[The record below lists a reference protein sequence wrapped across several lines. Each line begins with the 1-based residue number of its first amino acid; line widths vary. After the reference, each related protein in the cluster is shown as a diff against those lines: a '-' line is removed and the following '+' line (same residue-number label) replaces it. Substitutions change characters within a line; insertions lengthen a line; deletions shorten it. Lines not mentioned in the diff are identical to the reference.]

1 MAHWIA
7 YPTKKGTSIPAK
19 MLPQVLEMLKEGI
32 WGLPTTAQMATKLM
46 PGEGLLV
53 LVGSPYRSFVGDAVI
68 GSRYRQFTTDELA
81 RRPAGLEFDHGV
93 ILERVRT
100 WSRFVALADVWPRT
114 VAGQTGNPKG
124 LFLGAIASVSSA
136 DAALIVAA
144 GTRAAQSDDDAS
156 AGGGDRPDTEAHRPS
171 VHVPDRPSPRTV
183 SDAQRVFPD
192 ADVTKAERRLD
203 YRRDS
208 TPTTSLD
215 TADHADRAQRAAKQS
230 PPWLPDRIA
239 HADWGTAAA
248 KRVVASAELVDGAYH
263 AHAPR
268 TVGESG
274 GLIER
279 MGLAA
284 QTGRTTLLGFDFPI
298 GVPRAYADAAGIDDF
313 AAWFRAIELD
323 SPFFA
328 PADDVAEVSPSR
340 PFFPNRPPPTKSPGL
355 KAQFIEQLGVRS
367 ADLLRRCDRRH
378 CSRRAASEMFWAI
391 GAAAVAKATI
401 AGLKHTLRP
410 ALAEPGRTDS
420 IWPFDGQLPELLNH
434 SDAVIV
440 ETYPTEAYLQ
450 LGLQMGTGGRAK
462 TNQADRLGDTKRL
475 LDWCADNA
483 VIPDQELLAQMLA
496 GFGASKSGEDLFDA
510 VVGLFGMI
518 DTVRRAPE
526 PDLPDDPNVRQ
537 LEGWMFG
544 QHGTCPAHA

>member
-32 WGLPTTAQMATKLM
+32 WGVPTSAQMATKLM
-46 PGEGLLV
+46 PGDGLLI

-68 GSRYRQFTTDELA
+68 GSRYRQFTADELA
-81 RRPAGLEFDHGV
+81 RRPAGLNFDHGV
-93 ILERVRT
+93 ILERARI
-100 WSRFVALADVWPRT
+100 WSRFVDLAEVWPQT
-114 VAGQTGNPKG
+114 VTGQTSNPAG
-124 LFLGAIASVSSA
+124 LFFGAITSVSSA
-136 DAALIVAA
+136 DAALIVAT
-144 GTRAAQSDDDAS
+144 GTRATTSEDGS
-156 AGGGDRPDTEAHRPS
+156 PVVGRDRPAGTPRP
-171 VHVPDRPSPRTV
+171 RIV
-183 SDAQRVFPD
+183 SDARRMFPEAKSAIAEHRPHDRGATSTAGILD
-192 ADVTKAERRLD
+192 AG
-203 YRRDS
+203 
-208 TPTTSLD
+208 
-215 TADHADRAQRAAKQS
+215 DHADRAQRAAGRS
-230 PPWLPDRIA
+230 PSWLPDRIA

-248 KRVVASAELVDGAYH
+248 KRVVATAELADGAYH

-279 MGLAA
+279 MGLART
-284 QTGRTTLLGFDFPI
+284 TGRTTLLGFDFPI
-298 GVPRAYADAAGIDDF
+298 GVPRAYAARAGIYDF
-313 AAWFRAIELD
+313 AAWLRAIGLD
-323 SPFFA
+323 APFFA
-328 PADDVAEVSPSR
+328 PADDVADVSPSR
-340 PFFPNRPPPTKSPGL
+340 PFFPARPPTTKSPGL
-355 KAQFIEQLGVRS
+355 KAQFLEQLGVPS

-401 AGLKHTLRP
+401 AGLRDTIRP
-410 ALAEPGRTDS
+410 ALAEAGRTYA
-420 IWPFDGQLPELLNH
+420 IWPFDGELSELLNR
-434 SDAVIV
+434 SDAVVV

-450 LGLQMGTGGRAK
+450 LELQMGTGGRAK
-462 TNQADRLGDTKRL
+462 TSQTDRLGDTKRL

-483 VIPDQELLAQMLA
+483 VIPDAELLTQMLT

-526 PDLPDDPNVRQ
+526 PDLPDDADVRQ
-537 LEGWMFG
+537 IEGWMFG
-544 QHGTCPAHA
+544 QHAACPAHA

>member
-19 MLPQVLEMLKEGI
+19 MLPQVLQMLKEGI
-32 WGLPTTAQMATKLM
+32 WGVPTSAQMATKLM
-46 PGEGLLV
+46 PGDRLLI

-68 GSRYRQFTTDELA
+68 GSRYRQFTADELS
-81 RRPAGLEFDHGV
+81 RRPAGLNFDHGV
-93 ILERVRT
+93 ILERARI
-100 WSRFVALADVWPRT
+100 WSRFVDLAEVWPHT
-114 VAGQTGNPKG
+114 VTGQTSNPTG
-124 LFLGAIASVSSA
+124 LFFGAITSVISA
-136 DAALIVAA
+136 DAALVVAT
-144 GTRAAQSDDDAS
+144 GTRATTSEDGSSVVGRDRQ
-156 AGGGDRPDTEAHRPS
+156 AGRPP
-171 VHVPDRPSPRTV
+171 PRIV
-183 SDAQRVFPD
+183 SDARRVFPE
-192 ADVTKAERRLD
+192 AKSTKVEHRPHDRGG
-203 YRRDS
+203 
-208 TPTTSLD
+208 TT
-215 TADHADRAQRAAKQS
+215 TAATLNAGDLADRAQRAARQS
-230 PPWLPDRIA
+230 PSWLPDRVA

-248 KRVVASAELVDGAYH
+248 KRVVATAELVDGAYH

-268 TVGESG
+268 MVGESG

-284 QTGRTTLLGFDFPI
+284 STGRTTLLGFDFPI
-298 GVPRAYADAAGIDDF
+298 GVPRAYAAAAGIDDF
-313 AAWFRAIELD
+313 AAWLRAIELD

-328 PADDVAEVSPSR
+328 PADDVADVSPSR
-340 PFFPNRPPPTKSPGL
+340 PFFPARPPTIKSPGL
-355 KAQFIEQLGVRS
+355 KAQFIEQLGVPS

-401 AGLKHTLRP
+401 AGLKDTIRP
-410 ALAEPGRTDS
+410 ALAEPSRTYA
-420 IWPFDGQLPELLNH
+420 IWPFDGQLAELLDR
-434 SDAVIV
+434 SDAVVV

-450 LGLQMGTGGRAK
+450 LGLQMGTAGRAK
-462 TNQADRLGDTKRL
+462 TNQTDRLGDVKRL

-483 VIPDQELLAQMLA
+483 VIPDQELVTQMLT

-526 PDLPDDPNVRQ
+526 PDLPDDSDVRQ

-544 QHGTCPAHA
+544 QHTACPAHA